1 MKAAEQVIEGALES
15 FDTTA
20 ERQTAEYLT
29 LQQRLQDLQIL
40 EATVTGNFRVIV
52 PATVPLDPFSPR
64 MVRNGLV
71 GLVAG
76 LIIGI
81 AIALLLEQFDT
92 RVRTTEEA
100 VGLFGMPLLGY
111 IRKLPTKQID
121 QQPIFVLGDSRSS
134 AAEAVRK
141 LRSNLEFANIDGDL
155 KSLCI
160 TSCLQHEGKSV
171 TVCNLAISLAAAG
184 NRVVLVDG
192 DLRSPRVHRYLRLRN
207 AVGLSTVLTG
217 RSDLHATLRA
227 RSVGP
232 SLTIADT
239 AGGADAAS
247 SQSLACGC

>member
-1 MKAAEQVIEGALES
+1 M
-15 FDTTA
+15 
-20 ERQTAEYLT
+20 
-29 LQQRLQDLQIL
+29 
-40 EATVTGNFRVIV
+40 
-52 PATVPLDPFSPR
+52 
-64 MVRNGLV
+64 
-71 GLVAG
+71 
-76 LIIGI
+76 
-81 AIALLLEQFDT
+81 
-92 RVRTTEEA
+92 
-100 VGLFGMPLLGY
+100 
-111 IRKLPTKQID
+111 
-121 QQPIFVLGDSRSS
+121 
-134 AAEAVRK
+134 RK

-192 DLRSPRVHRYLRLRN
+192 DLRSPQVHRYLRLRN

-247 SQSLACGC
+247 IPEPRLRVLTSGPLPPNPAEIIASKSFARLIGELRDEFDLVIVDTPALLAVGDAAATARCVDGLVFLVDLTRAKRPLLLEAAAQISQMSCRKLGLVAVGPPPSRRSERDHYSYYSRDDSSLDPNFDLQGTDSVVRS